1 MQISNLGQREVLT
14 TIQKDGNEINVYLPK
29 EKEDFSTFAELS
41 STKVTSQ
48 TGQEVTLNE
57 VVDIKKGKTSN
68 TVTRRDNK
76 IYAEVSADIK
86 SDDVGGV
93 SSNVQKEVKKIDL
106 PSDMDINFGGASE
119 QINDSFSQLGIAMLA
134 AIGIVYFVLV
144 LTFGGG
150 LAPFAILFS
159 LPFTLIGALV
169 ALLISGETISISSMI
184 GALMLIGIVV
194 TNAIVLIDRVIHK
207 EQEGLST
214 REALLEAGMTRLR
227 PILMTAI
234 ATIGALL
241 PLAFGFEGGGLISK
255 GLGVTVIGGLTSST
269 LLTLIIV
276 PIVYE
281 FFMKFK
287 RKKVKK

>member
-1 MQISNLGQREVLT
+1 M
-14 TIQKDGNEINVYLPK
+14 
-29 EKEDFSTFAELS
+29 
-41 STKVTSQ
+41 
-48 TGQEVTLNE
+48 
-57 VVDIKKGKTSN
+57 
-68 TVTRRDNK
+68 
-76 IYAEVSADIK
+76 
-86 SDDVGGV
+86 
-93 SSNVQKEVKKIDL
+93 
-106 PSDMDINFGGASE
+106 
-119 QINDSFSQLGIAMLA
+119 
-134 AIGIVYFVLV
+134 
-144 LTFGGG
+144 
-150 LAPFAILFS
+150 
-159 LPFTLIGALV
+159 
-169 ALLISGETISISSMI
+169 
-184 GALMLIGIVV
+184 
-194 TNAIVLIDRVIHK
+194 IHK